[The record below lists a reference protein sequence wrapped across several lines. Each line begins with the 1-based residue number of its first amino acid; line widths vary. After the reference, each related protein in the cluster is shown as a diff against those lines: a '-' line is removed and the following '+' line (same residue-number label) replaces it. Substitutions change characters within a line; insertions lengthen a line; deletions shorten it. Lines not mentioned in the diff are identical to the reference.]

1 MKRVC
6 RRPIQIDALQVCFSV
21 ANTYHYDQIKDLAMG
36 DTYSPYEYILQRVEG
51 RYYNN
56 IYNIIV
62 IDADGEPY
70 EFGQLKFNLNNGSE
84 EGNTH
89 TDGTCK
95 VWISLD
101 NETLYSDRLFFFDY
115 IATTLGLE
123 LHNITKLDLCLDT
136 PFNVSKAVWRYI
148 KNKSITTILN
158 GKKIIDRDEDRPEL
172 SRTISGSL
180 NKDKYMT
187 LNIKQRNAIRDKS
200 KGITVISYDKEAE
213 IRNVSGKQYILDH
226 YGNPRR
232 LYRTEVHLN
241 NEDISHYLNTHGVE
255 LTYLLFCDEARL
267 EDMFFHFISSV
278 IRFQDRHRDIT
289 WQDIL
294 GRGASSRS
302 I

>member
-6 RRPIQIDALQVCFSV
+6 KRPIQIDALQICFSV
-21 ANTYHYDQIKDLAMG
+21 AKPYHYEQLKDLGMG
-36 DTYSPYEYILQRVEG
+36 DSYSPYEYILQRVDG

-70 EFGQLKFNLNNGSE
+70 EFGQLKFNLNNGNE
-84 EGNTH
+84 ESNTH
-89 TDGTCK
+89 IDGSCK
-95 VWISLD
+95 VWISLN
-101 NETLYSDRLFFFDY
+101 NETLYCDRFFFLDY
-115 IATTLGLE
+115 IASTLGLE

-158 GKKIIDRDEDRPEL
+158 GKKVIDRDEDRPEL
-172 SRTISGSL
+172 CRTISGSL

-213 IRNVSGKQYILDH
+213 IRNVSGKRYILDH
-226 YGNPRR
+226 YGNPKR
-232 LYRTEVHLN
+232 LFRTEVHLN
-241 NEDISHYLNTHGVE
+241 NEDISHYLNTHGIE
-255 LTYLLFCDEARL
+255 LTYLLFCDEALL
-267 EDMFFHFISSV
+267 EEMFFHFIGSV
-278 IRFQDRHRDIT
+278 IRFQNRHYDIL
-289 WQDIL
+289 WKDIL
-294 GRGASSRS
+294 GRH
-302 I
+302 

>member
-21 ANTYHYDQIKDLAMG
+21 VKPYHYEQLKALEIG

-62 IDADGEPY
+62 IDSDAEAY
-70 EFGQLKFNLNNGSE
+70 EFGQLKFNLSNGNE
-84 EGNTH
+84 ESNAH
-89 TDGTCK
+89 IDGTRK
-95 VWISLD
+95 VWISLN
-101 NETLYSDRLFFFDY
+101 NETLYSDRLSFFDY
-115 IATTLGLE
+115 IASTLGLE

-148 KNKSITTILN
+148 RNKNVTTILN
-158 GKKIIDRDEDRPEL
+158 GKRITNRDEDRPEI
-172 SRTISGSL
+172 SRTLSGSL

-187 LNIKQRNAIRDKS
+187 LNVKQRNAIFDKS

-213 IRNVSGKQYILDH
+213 IRNISGKQYILQH
-226 YGNPRR
+226 YGNPKH

-241 NEDISHYLNTHGVE
+241 NEDVSRYLSTRNIE
-255 LTYLLFCDEARL
+255 LTYWLFIDEALL
-267 EDMFFHFISSV
+267 EDMFFHFVGSV
-278 IRFQDRHRDIT
+278 LRFQGIT
-289 WQDIL
+289 WKEIL
-294 GRGASSRS
+294 GRV
-302 I
+302 